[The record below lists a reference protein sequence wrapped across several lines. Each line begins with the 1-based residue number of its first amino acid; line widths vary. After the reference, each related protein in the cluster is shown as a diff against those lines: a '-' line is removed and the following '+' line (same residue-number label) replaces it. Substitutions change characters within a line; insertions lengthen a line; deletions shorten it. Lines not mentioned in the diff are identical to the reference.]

1 MLHYKTVPMYV
12 FVLTVFILVLPVLF
26 PGVMTVYADI
36 YDKNFDSLRQRLVK
50 DGFDPER
57 LNALYGRSDVFFDA
71 GTVARFFVHSEA
83 RLDYDKF
90 AGSRLIA
97 KARKY
102 MLDYRSDLENAEKQ
116 YGVDP
121 EIITAIL
128 LVETKLGTYLGRSQI
143 LNTLSTM
150 AALTDP
156 GLRNALWGKI
166 PSNRRITR
174 QKFEKK
180 ADRRSIWAYREL
192 MALLKY
198 TDRERLDPAAIH
210 GSYAGAMG
218 ICQFMPSNIFPYA
231 KDGNGDEIID
241 LFDHADAIASAASYL
256 KHYGWHP
263 GIDEK
268 TAFKVIRKYNHS
280 DPYVK
285 TILKI
290 ATLLKD

>member
-1 MLHYKTVPMYV
+1 MLYSKTVAMRG
-12 FVLTVFILVLPVLF
+12 FAFTAAILFALIFF
-26 PGVMTVYADI
+26 PGAMDICADSFG
-36 YDKNFDSLRQRLVK
+36 KKFDSLQQRLVK
-50 DGFDPER
+50 DGFDQER

-71 GTVARFFVHSEA
+71 RTVALFFVHSEV

-90 AGSRLIA
+90 TGSRLIA

-143 LNTLSTM
+143 LSTLSTM
-150 AALTDP
+150 AALTDQ
-156 GLRNALWGKI
+156 GLRNALWEKI

-180 ADRRSIWAYREL
+180 ADRRSAWAYREL
-192 MALLKY
+192 KALLTY
-198 TDRERLDPAAIH
+198 ADRERLDPAAIH

-218 ICQFMPSNIFPYA
+218 ICQFMPSNIFLYA
-231 KDGNGDEIID
+231 KDGNDDKAID
-241 LFDHADAIASAASYL
+241 LFEHADAIASAASYL

-263 GIDEK
+263 GIDETK
-268 TAFKVIRKYNHS
+268 AFKVIRKYNHS
-280 DPYVK
+280 DPYAK

-290 ATLLKD
+290 ANLLKD

>member
-1 MLHYKTVPMYV
+1 MLYFKTVSMRG
-12 FVLTVFILVLPVLF
+12 FAFTASILFALIFF
-26 PGVMTVYADI
+26 PCAMAICADSSG
-36 YDKNFDSLRQRLVK
+36 KKFDSLQQSLVK

-57 LNALYGRSDVFFDA
+57 LKALYGRSDVFFDT

-83 RLDYDKF
+83 RLNYDQF
-90 AGSRLIA
+90 AGRRLIA
-97 KARKY
+97 KAKKY
-102 MLDYRSDLENAEKQ
+102 MLDYRGELENVEKQ
-116 YGVDP
+116 YGVDS

-143 LNTLSTM
+143 LSTLSTM

-156 GLRNALWGKI
+156 GLRNELWVKI

-180 ADRRSIWAYREL
+180 ADRRSTWAYREL
-192 MALLKY
+192 KALLTY
-198 TDRERLDPAAIH
+198 ADRERLDPAAIH

-218 ICQFMPSNIFPYA
+218 ICQFMPSNIIAYA
-231 KDGNGDEIID
+231 RDGNGDEKID

-268 TAFKVIRKYNHS
+268 KAFKVIRKYNHS

>member
-1 MLHYKTVPMYV
+1 MLHSKTTTMRGLV
-12 FVLTVFILVLPVLF
+12 FTACILCVLVLSPCT
-26 PGVMTVYADI
+26 MAICADSHGE
-36 YDKNFDSLRQRLVK
+36 KFDSLQQRLVK
-50 DGFDPER
+50 DGFDPEK
-57 LNALYGRSDVFFDA
+57 LKALYDRSDVFFDP

-83 RLDYDKF
+83 RLNYDQF
-90 AGSRLIA
+90 AGRRLIA
-97 KARKY
+97 KAQKY
-102 MLDYRSDLENAEKQ
+102 MLDYQRELENAEKG

-121 EIITAIL
+121 EIVTAIF
-128 LVETKLGTYLGRSQI
+128 LVETKLGTYLGSRQI

-156 GLRNALWGKI
+156 GLRNVLWGQI

-180 ADRRSIWAYREL
+180 ADRRSVWAYLEL
-192 MALLKY
+192 QALLKY
-198 TDRERLDPAAIH
+198 ADREGLDPAVIH

-218 ICQFMPSNIFPYA
+218 IPQFMPSNIIAYA
-231 KDGNGDEIID
+231 RDGNGDGKID

-256 KHYGWHP
+256 KHYGWRP

-268 TAFKVIRKYNHS
+268 NAFKVIYHYNHS
-280 DPYVK
+280 APYVK